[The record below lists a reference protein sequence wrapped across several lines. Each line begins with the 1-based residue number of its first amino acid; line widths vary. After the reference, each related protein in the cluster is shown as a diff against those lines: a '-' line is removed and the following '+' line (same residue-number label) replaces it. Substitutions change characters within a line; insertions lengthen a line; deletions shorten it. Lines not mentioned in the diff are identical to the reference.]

1 MNIVKDLAK
10 KTMTEEKRAQAK
22 NDIFAFYIGRP
33 ISYVLTVP
41 FLKMGISPNTVS
53 FLSLFP
59 SIIGFF
65 LIGFG
70 NTMTLKIVGWCMFFL
85 WNLLDGV
92 DGNIARYKK
101 QFSKNGALWDATSG
115 YVAMVLSFYSIG
127 IGCFYGD
134 FTRLAISKEICI
146 VLGGLSAILVIF
158 PRLIMHKRI
167 SSMGEDKNSKEYK
180 DKSSYGI
187 LKVIALNLISISGF
201 VQVLMLLSIIFKFM
215 DVFTV
220 VYFVINLLICIVS
233 VRKLLK

>member
-1 MNIVKDLAK
+1 MNIVKDLAE

-92 DGNIARYKK
+92 DGNIARYKE

-115 YVAMVLSFYSIG
+115 YVAMVLSFYSMG

-167 SSMGEDKNSKEYK
+167 SSMGEDKNAKEYK

-220 VYFVINLLICIVS
+220 AYFVINLLIYIVS

>member
-1 MNIVKDLAK
+1 MNIVKDLAE

-92 DGNIARYKK
+92 DGNIARYKE

-115 YVAMVLSFYSIG
+115 YVAMVLSFYSMG

-167 SSMGEDKNSKEYK
+167 SSMGEDKNAKEYK

-220 VYFVINLLICIVS
+220 AYFVINLLICIVS

>member
-1 MNIVKDLAK
+1 MNIVKDLAE

-115 YVAMVLSFYSIG
+115 YVAMVLSFYSMG

-134 FTRLAISKEICI
+134 FARLAISKEIYI
-146 VLGGLSAILVIF
+146 ILGGLSAILVIF

-167 SSMGEDKNSKEYK
+167 SSMGEDKNAKEYK

-201 VQVLMLLSIIFKFM
+201 VQVLMLLSIVFKFM
-215 DVFTV
+215 DIFTIA
-220 VYFVINLLICIVS
+220 YFVINLLICIVS

>member
-1 MNIVKDLAK
+1 MNIVKDLAE

-92 DGNIARYKK
+92 DGNIARYKE

-115 YVAMVLSFYSIG
+115 YVAMVLSFYSMG

-167 SSMGEDKNSKEYK
+167 SSMGEDKNAKEYK

-201 VQVLMLLSIIFKFM
+201 VQVLMLLSIVFKFM
-215 DVFTV
+215 DIFTIA
-220 VYFVINLLICIVS
+220 YFVINLLICIVS

>member
-1 MNIVKDLAK
+1 
-10 KTMTEEKRAQAK
+10 
-22 NDIFAFYIGRP
+22 
-33 ISYVLTVP
+33 
-41 FLKMGISPNTVS
+41 
-53 FLSLFP
+53 
-59 SIIGFF
+59 
-65 LIGFG
+65 
-70 NTMTLKIVGWCMFFL
+70 
-85 WNLLDGV
+85 
-92 DGNIARYKK
+92 
-101 QFSKNGALWDATSG
+101 
-115 YVAMVLSFYSIG
+115 MVLSFYSMG

-167 SSMGEDKNSKEYK
+167 SSMGEDKNAKEYK

-220 VYFVINLLICIVS
+220 AYFVINLLICIVS

>member
-134 FTRLAISKEICI
+134 FARLAISKEIYI
-146 VLGGLSAILVIF
+146 ILGGLSAILVIF

-167 SSMGEDKNSKEYK
+167 SSMGEDKNAKEYK

-201 VQVLMLLSIIFKFM
+201 VQVLMLLSIVFKFM
-215 DVFTV
+215 DIFTIA
-220 VYFVINLLICIVS
+220 YFVINLLICIVS

>member
-1 MNIVKDLAK
+1 MNIVKDLAE

-92 DGNIARYKK
+92 DGNIARYKE
-101 QFSKNGALWDATSG
+101 QFSKNGALLDATSG
-115 YVAMVLSFYSIG
+115 YVAMVLSFYSMG

-167 SSMGEDKNSKEYK
+167 SSMGEDKNAKEYK

-220 VYFVINLLICIVS
+220 AYFVINLLICIVS

>member
-41 FLKMGISPNTVS
+41 FLKIGISPNTVS

-115 YVAMVLSFYSIG
+115 YVAMVLSFFSMG
-127 IGCFYGD
+127 IGCYYGD
-134 FTRLAISKEICI
+134 FTRLAISKEIYI
-146 VLGGLSAILVIF
+146 I
-158 PRLIMHKRI
+158 IMHKRI
-167 SSMGEDKNSKEYK
+167 SSMGEDKNVKEYK

-187 LKVIALNLISISGF
+187 LKVIVLNLISISGF

-220 VYFVINLLICIVS
+220 AYFAINLLICIVS

>member
-41 FLKMGISPNTVS
+41 FLKMGILPNTVS

-115 YVAMVLSFYSIG
+115 YVAMVLSFYSMG

-167 SSMGEDKNSKEYK
+167 SSMGEDKNAKEYK

-220 VYFVINLLICIVS
+220 AYFVINLLICIVS

>member
-1 MNIVKDLAK
+1 MNIVKDLAE

-92 DGNIARYKK
+92 DGNIARYKE

-115 YVAMVLSFYSIG
+115 YVAMVLSFYSMG

-167 SSMGEDKNSKEYK
+167 SSMGEDKNAKEYK

-215 DVFTV
+215 DIFTV
-220 VYFVINLLICIVS
+220 AYFVINLLICIVS

>member
-1 MNIVKDLAK
+1 MNIVKDLAE

-115 YVAMVLSFYSIG
+115 YVAMVLSFYSMG

-167 SSMGEDKNSKEYK
+167 SSMGEDKNAKEYK

-220 VYFVINLLICIVS
+220 AYFVINLLICIVS

>member
-1 MNIVKDLAK
+1 MNIVKDLAE

-92 DGNIARYKK
+92 DGNIARYKE
-101 QFSKNGALWDATSG
+101 QFSKNGG
-115 YVAMVLSFYSIG
+115 MQ
-127 IGCFYGD
+127 
-134 FTRLAISKEICI
+134 
-146 VLGGLSAILVIF
+146 LVDM
-158 PRLIMHKRI
+158 LQW
-167 SSMGEDKNSKEYK
+167 
-180 DKSSYGI
+180 SYHFI
-187 LKVIALNLISISGF
+187 
-201 VQVLMLLSIIFKFM
+201 QWE
-215 DVFTV
+215 
-220 VYFVINLLICIVS
+220 
-233 VRKLLK
+233 

>member
-41 FLKMGISPNTVS
+41 FLKIGISPNTVS

-115 YVAMVLSFYSIG
+115 YVAMVLSFFSMG
-127 IGCFYGD
+127 IGCYYGD
-134 FTRLAISKEICI
+134 FTRLAISKEIYI
-146 VLGGLSAILVIF
+146 ILGGLSAILVIF

-167 SSMGEDKNSKEYK
+167 SSMGEDKNVKEYK

-187 LKVIALNLISISGF
+187 LKVIVLNLISISGF

-220 VYFVINLLICIVS
+220 AYFAINLLICIVS